1 MDKYVFITN
10 ANSQVGNDL
19 VKKFI
24 SENYIVLAGD
34 IGYENKKFG
43 NLIYVNLDT
52 ASYKSL
58 DFAKKYIQKYT
69 SKISAI
75 IHLGNYQSFTPL
87 IEAREE
93 EILKSIEDNFMS
105 AFRTNQ
111 MLWDLLEVRNGK
123 IIHDCSDVSLYNLM
137 PFNGLYSITKSLL
150 KNYNDVLRRELKNKA
165 INVIR
170 IHTGIIKNEGYDKL
184 IDLYHN
190 ESEKSKLFFGEM
202 SRFFGIN
209 IPKDETI
216 TSFEYSE
223 FIVGIVNTKF
233 PKQAYYF
240 KCSKKLKFIDRLPR
254 AIRNMYLKNYQ
265 K

>member
-1 MDKYVFITN
+1 
-10 ANSQVGNDL
+10 
-19 VKKFI
+19 
-24 SENYIVLAGD
+24 
-34 IGYENKKFG
+34 
-43 NLIYVNLDT
+43 
-52 ASYKSL
+52 
-58 DFAKKYIQKYT
+58 
-69 SKISAI
+69 
-75 IHLGNYQSFTPL
+75 
-87 IEAREE
+87 
-93 EILKSIEDNFMS
+93 MS